1 MKKVK
6 TIALLSAV
14 CISTAAF
21 TGCTEIPG
29 ALMYASAPHISEDSE
44 LVTESMKIQE
54 KYFDKDYVTFK
65 PDKSVKSRSGKI
77 DDIINSKN
85 YTLKTYSFSE
95 GYTYDDYDWDL
106 TYPEDE
112 IETYVY
118 FTKEVV
124 SDKNSWTITGCYYI
138 DKDKNPVIDKKTYYG
153 AYDEDIIIGGHEY
166 HRNDINRAFYMYE
179 AAEFEN
185 YYDTQQTP
193 YGKSVATGK
202 VTIDSAE
209 YDAEI
214 VSYNDYASD
223 EYYDDSDEDIIYDE
237 YDDYEAYCLL
247 IYDDENNLIIENF
260 IDQEETTA
268 AAIAVDL
275 DYADFLVY
283 EQNADNSSIIQKP
296 KSYITL
302 DEYHSGIFY

>member
-14 CISTAAF
+14 CMSAAAF
-21 TGCTEIPG
+21 TGCVEIPG

-54 KYFDKDYVTFK
+54 KYFGKGYVTFK

-77 DDIINSKN
+77 NEIINSKN
-85 YTLKTYSFSE
+85 YTIKTYSFSE
-95 GYTYDDYDWDL
+95 GYAYDDYYFGL

-112 IETYVY
+112 IETYVN

-124 SDKNSWTITGCYYI
+124 SDKNSWTIIGSYYI

-153 AYDEDIIIGGHEY
+153 AYTEDIIIDGREY
-166 HRNDINRAFYMYE
+166 HRNDINRTFYMY
-179 AAEFEN
+179 N
-185 YYDTQQTP
+185 TDDYYDPSVPP

-202 VTIDSAE
+202 VTIDSVE
-209 YDAEI
+209 YDAEVVI
-214 VSYNDYASD
+214 YDGYESD
-223 EYYDDSDEDIIYDE
+223 EYYDEDIEYDE
-237 YDDYEAYCLL
+237 YYDSETYCML
-247 IYDDENNLIIENF
+247 IYDDENNLVIEYF
-260 IDQEETTA
+260 LDPDQATA
-268 AAIAVDL
+268 SAIAVDL
-275 DYADFLVY
+275 DYSDFLIY
-283 EQNADNSSIIQKP
+283 EQNADNSSVIQKP

-302 DEYHSGIFY
+302 DEYHSGIFN